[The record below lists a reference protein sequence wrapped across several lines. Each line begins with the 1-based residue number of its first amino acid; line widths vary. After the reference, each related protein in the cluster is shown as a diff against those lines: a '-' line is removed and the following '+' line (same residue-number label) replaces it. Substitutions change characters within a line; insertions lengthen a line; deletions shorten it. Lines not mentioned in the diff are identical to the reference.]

1 MKLFYQIVLVV
12 LFLATAAITLSVLQA
27 VCLMLLFFG
36 VWIADKKGKL
46 EIPHYVFA
54 AFGIYAIFLII
65 GLLHNHP
72 KASIDIKY
80 PIFGFIFYLFLV
92 NVRNLNMLRLLFI
105 INAVVAVS
113 YILIYLGI
121 VPSLW
126 HGSSIGMGG
135 RVYGP
140 PIIAIVLICFY
151 YLYNKRGFD
160 LPLAISFL
168 LAMIYLFL
176 TSNLMNLVT
185 AGALLALIVIDFR
198 KLFNPGFIIGFAL
211 LIAGAIAFFNSD
223 LTPDAIK
230 EKLPYVLK
238 PWEYASLKT
247 RILDLQTA
255 LRAEDFST
263 SEKLIG
269 KGFGVSTTVYREN
282 VIAQSFSMNYTFRE
296 IDNGFYY
303 IYHRGGY
310 ILLFLFLAVH
320 IYLIKII
327 PGTKAKLGF
336 IVIALFTNLLSIH
349 YFTYVFY
356 MVVPYLILESHRL
369 KRNLSLNP
377 VVDEE

>member
-1 MKLFYQIVLVV
+1 MVLY
-12 LFLATAAITLSVLQA
+12 LATAATTLTALQA
-27 VCLMLLFFG
+27 LCLVALFIG
-36 VWIADKKGKL
+36 VWVFDKKGKL
-46 EIPHYVFA
+46 EIPHYFFA
-54 AFGIYAIFLII
+54 AFGVYAFFLIL

-80 PIFGFIFYLFLV
+80 PVFGFIFYLFLV
-92 NVRNLNMLRLLFI
+92 NVKNLNMLRFLFVM
-105 INAVVAVS
+105 NAIVTVF

-121 VPSLW
+121 LPSIW
-126 HGSSIGMGG
+126 HESATGMGG

-140 PIIAIVLICFY
+140 PIISIVLIAFY

-168 LAMIYLFL
+168 VAMVYLFL

-198 KLFNPGFIIGFAL
+198 KLFKPGFIIGFAIML
-211 LIAGAIAFFNSD
+211 TGAILFFNSKM
-223 LTPDAIK
+223 TPDAIK

-247 RILDLQTA
+247 RILDFETA
-255 LRAEDFST
+255 LRAEDFSWP
-263 SEKLIG
+263 EKIIG

-310 ILLFLFLAVH
+310 VLLFIFLAVH
-320 IYLIKII
+320 IYLVRII

-336 IVIALFTNLLSIH
+336 IVIALITNLLSIH

-356 MVVPYLILESHRL
+356 MVIPYLILEGDRKRSNLIL
-369 KRNLSLNP
+369 KTID
-377 VVDEE
+377 DEE